1 MTALLTLGLV
11 GAIVV
16 IGILC
21 VVKIDPAHILLFSI
35 ALLLAAGL
43 LLMADM
49 SGLEFSLDKI
59 GYGTG
64 ATGVV
69 AAFIGIIRSII
80 KARKEK

>member
-1 MTALLTLGLV
+1 MTALLTLGLI

-35 ALLLAAGL
+35 ALILTAV
-43 LLMADM
+43 LMVMAHM
-49 SGLEFSLDKI
+49 NGLEFSLDKI

-80 KARKEK
+80 KARREK